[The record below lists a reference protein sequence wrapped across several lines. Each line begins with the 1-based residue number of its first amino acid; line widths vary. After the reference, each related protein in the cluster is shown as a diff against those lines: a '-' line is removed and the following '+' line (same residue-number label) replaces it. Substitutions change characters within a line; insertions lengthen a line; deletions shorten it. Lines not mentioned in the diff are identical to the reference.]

1 MVTDSVAPMSA
12 MPTGTVTLLF
22 TDIEGSTRLWE
33 RHPDAMVIALARHD
47 SLMRSAIESHGGYVF
62 TTLGDAFC
70 AAFAA
75 ARDAVAAAVRAQQI
89 LSAEPWPD
97 PLELKV
103 RMALHTG
110 ECEERDG
117 DYFGPAVNRAA
128 RLETLGYG
136 GQVLASRS
144 TAELVRDRLP
154 SGVRLDNLGSH
165 HLRDLD
171 RPEEV
176 YQLLIEGVPHL
187 FPPLRA
193 SSEHDAEVGADNPTN
208 LDEPVSS
215 LIGRES
221 VVTHVMSLLDDHR
234 TVTLTG
240 SGGVG
245 KTRLAIEVG
254 RGVLGDT
261 ADGVWLVELA
271 SVSDPALVAGQVM
284 RDLGIGNRNGK
295 DAVGALTGLLA
306 TQKRLL
312 ILDNCEHLLDSC
324 AALAETLLRTC
335 PGIRLLATSREP
347 LRVEGEVLYRVPSLS
362 LPPES
367 VDDAGDLLESGA
379 AALFLERA
387 RAQAPDFVV
396 DGDASLIASICRRLD
411 GVPLALELAA
421 ARLRSMSVAQ
431 LNDRLEHRFD
441 VLTSGRRAAL
451 PRQQTLAATVDWS
464 FDLLSEQEKALF
476 RRVSV
481 FVDGFELEAAE
492 SVCASADVAPATVA
506 EHLASLVDKSLV
518 AVEQHGG
525 HYRYRLQETLHQYAA
540 ERLDDV
546 TPSDGAPSESSVM
559 SDAHATCYLTMAD
572 ASESQLRGRS
582 FFEQMKRLDREDSN
596 LRAAIEHAL
605 ATRRGVDLVVRQFW
619 SAQRYWRESRLPA
632 RALSLLDQA
641 LEEAGSDV
649 SVVDRARAQ
658 FVRSKLLFN
667 VDGRLQIDAASA
679 ALDLARAAGD
689 KTLEAEVMA
698 QLGRSLAEN
707 GRGAEALVTCA
718 AAVELARARQDPL
731 LLGTVLGHFGST
743 AILTG
748 DPRAEEV
755 FLEALALTETTGDA
769 YAATS
774 INTNFSLRLIDE
786 SRFADARRRLV
797 TALELNN
804 FELWSST
811 LYAYNDLAFA
821 TLVEGDP
828 LQASQL
834 STAVLR
840 YCRLNGLLTL
850 TPYVVLNLA
859 SCAGRLGRWDLGATL
874 HGGAQVL
881 LSATSDDWELQA
893 ATYRDKSIAEL
904 RSSLGDNFDTRFADG
919 LAMAPDDVIRLAL
932 TLAPSQGS
940 LLSSFKDRLASQR
953 Q

>member
-379 AALFLERA
+379 R
-387 RAQAPDFVV
+387 
-396 DGDASLIASICRRLD
+396 
-411 GVPLALELAA
+411 
-421 ARLRSMSVAQ
+421 
-431 LNDRLEHRFD
+431 
-441 VLTSGRRAAL
+441 
-451 PRQQTLAATVDWS
+451 
-464 FDLLSEQEKALF
+464 
-476 RRVSV
+476 
-481 FVDGFELEAAE
+481 
-492 SVCASADVAPATVA
+492 
-506 EHLASLVDKSLV
+506 
-518 AVEQHGG
+518 
-525 HYRYRLQETLHQYAA
+525 
-540 ERLDDV
+540 
-546 TPSDGAPSESSVM
+546 
-559 SDAHATCYLTMAD
+559 
-572 ASESQLRGRS
+572 
-582 FFEQMKRLDREDSN
+582 
-596 LRAAIEHAL
+596 
-605 ATRRGVDLVVRQFW
+605 
-619 SAQRYWRESRLPA
+619 
-632 RALSLLDQA
+632 
-641 LEEAGSDV
+641 
-649 SVVDRARAQ
+649 
-658 FVRSKLLFN
+658 
-667 VDGRLQIDAASA
+667 
-679 ALDLARAAGD
+679 
-689 KTLEAEVMA
+689 
-698 QLGRSLAEN
+698 
-707 GRGAEALVTCA
+707 
-718 AAVELARARQDPL
+718 
-731 LLGTVLGHFGST
+731 
-743 AILTG
+743 
-748 DPRAEEV
+748 
-755 FLEALALTETTGDA
+755 
-769 YAATS
+769 
-774 INTNFSLRLIDE
+774 
-786 SRFADARRRLV
+786 
-797 TALELNN
+797 
-804 FELWSST
+804 
-811 LYAYNDLAFA
+811 
-821 TLVEGDP
+821 
-828 LQASQL
+828 
-834 STAVLR
+834 
-840 YCRLNGLLTL
+840 
-850 TPYVVLNLA
+850 
-859 SCAGRLGRWDLGATL
+859 
-874 HGGAQVL
+874 
-881 LSATSDDWELQA
+881 
-893 ATYRDKSIAEL
+893 
-904 RSSLGDNFDTRFADG
+904 RSSWSGPGHRTPTLLWTGTR
-919 LAMAPDDVIRLAL
+919 P
-932 TLAPSQGS
+932 
-940 LLSSFKDRLASQR
+940 
-953 Q
+953 